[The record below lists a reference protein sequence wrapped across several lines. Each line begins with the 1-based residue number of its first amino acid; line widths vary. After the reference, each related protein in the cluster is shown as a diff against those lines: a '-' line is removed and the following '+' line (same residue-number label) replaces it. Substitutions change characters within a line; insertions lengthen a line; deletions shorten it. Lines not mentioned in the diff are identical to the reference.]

1 MANIVEQLDGTSIK
15 GVLITIGSAALS
27 MSNIESTL
35 KVIALCVTIIAGVT
49 TIIYNIKKI
58 KKHEN

>member
-1 MANIVEQLDGTSIK
+1 MEQIDTTSVK
-15 GVLITIGSAALS
+15 GALITIGSAWLS
-27 MSNIESTL
+27 TSNVEVWL
-35 KVIALCVTIIAGVT
+35 KLLALCVTIIAGVT

>member
-35 KVIALCVTIIAGVT
+35 KLIALCVTIIAGAT

-58 KKHEN
+58 KKNEN